1 MAGESIYSLLLSL
14 GAPPETIQRLMSQF
28 KGGQPLMESRNV
40 GMRGISAGQSPL
52 SARPSGP
59 YAPPSPLRR

>member
-1 MAGESIYSLLLSL
+1 MAENIYSFLLSL

-28 KGGQPLMESRNV
+28 KGGQPLFESRNV

-52 SARPSGP
+52 SAQSP
-59 YAPPSPLRR
+59 YSPPSPLRR